1 MTSFRV
7 LPRLAIVVAFLLLPV
22 FQQTEAAEPAELAG
36 KVVRVY
42 DGDTIKVESVGKVR
56 LIGIDTPEFKAS
68 SRDRFYQRQ
77 GISPDTLRSTA
88 RRARTFNIDHARGKR
103 VRLTLDHQHRDRYDR
118 ILAYVYL
125 PDGRLL
131 NRLLLEEGLA
141 SVYRRFSFRLKDDF
155 LDTEARAR
163 SRGVGMWQKQ

>member
-1 MTSFRV
+1 MTGIRV
-7 LPRLAIVVAFLLLPV
+7 LSRLAVVVAFFLLPV
-22 FQQTEAAEPAELAG
+22 FQQTAAAESATLTG

-42 DGDTIKVESVGKVR
+42 DGDTIKVERAGKVR
-56 LIGIDTPEFKAS
+56 LIGIDAPEFKAS

-77 GISPDTLRSTA
+77 NISSATLRRTA
-88 RRARTFNIDHARGKR
+88 RRAHSFNVERARGKR

-118 ILAYVYL
+118 ILAYVHL
-125 PDGRLL
+125 PDGRML

-155 LDTEARAR
+155 LDVEARAR
-163 SRGVGMWQKQ
+163 ARGVGMWQKQ